1 MGVSRPEP
9 AANGAVLASSDLS
22 LPFLVVDGEGMEV
35 QAVSE
40 FLRELMAGDCAPST
54 CRSYAFDLL
63 RWFRLLAAVGVGW
76 EHAGR
81 GEVREMVVWL
91 RTSENPQ
98 RHRSDPAALAAELE
112 SLIAPPATG
121 RVPKGE
127 QRRLGRPHRFSNHHQ
142 PRRRTPEEI
151 SEQSQDAQAGV
162 LVKTRHSIVM
172 ESEDCFDLTG
182 GAIPS
187 ANPDHFVRSFN
198 PVPP

>member
-1 MGVSRPEP
+1 M
-9 AANGAVLASSDLS
+9 ALANLQTLESCVNKILCEAQEKRVATVSDLLTVAFLITVAAPVWH
-22 LPFLVVDGEGMEV
+22 LPPADASNIMGRAHGQEGVDRG
-35 QAVSE
+35 
-40 FLRELMAGDCAPST
+40 
-54 CRSYAFDLL
+54 YLL
-63 RWFRLLAAVGVGW
+63 QDINR
-76 EHAGR
+76 
-81 GEVREMVVWL
+81 
-91 RTSENPQ
+91 N
-98 RHRSDPAALAAELE
+98 PAALAAELE

-121 RVPKGE
+121 RVAKGE